1 MSNYLA
7 IAQASE
13 ALKLFVQRSV
23 IEDTGFQVDVLVRK
37 PPAEPFEQP
46 TITIFLYQISP
57 NSSLRNQDAPTRDAG
72 GALLRTPQ
80 AAVDLHYILS
90 FYGNEAELQP
100 LVLLGSAV
108 RALYSEPMLSRADI
122 EQAASAVY
130 LVGGDLAASAQPI
143 RFTPTKL
150 DIDDLSKL
158 WSTLTL
164 TTPYATSV
172 VYEATL
178 VLLDGRGAPKAGRP
192 VLARNI
198 RVVPRIRPIVNRV
211 LTRDP
216 ASTEQPSEGPVPR
229 GNEVHLIG
237 TDLTADDVQVAIH
250 EHLVTPSDVRDDRVL
265 FTPDDTLSP
274 GVYPVRVIH
283 QIGFNGTSRRL
294 DSNVSA
300 LIRQPTVESASL
312 QGGVVTVRLD
322 LPVRRDQRVV
332 LLLDS
337 LDAPPERPVSYQFKA
352 AFPLPDAADDRQAA
366 VRVLGVG
373 AGTYLVRA
381 TVDGVESRSDFANPT
396 VTF

>member
-13 ALKLFVQRSV
+13 ALKLFIQRSV
-23 IEDTGFQVDVLVRK
+23 VEDTGFQVDVLVRK

-46 TITIFLYQISP
+46 TITIFLYQITP
-57 NSSLRNQDAPTRDAG
+57 NGSMRNLDAPTRDAG
-72 GALLRTPQ
+72 GALLTTPL

-100 LVLLGSAV
+100 LVLLGSTV

-122 EQAASAVY
+122 EQAAAAVY
-130 LVGGDLAASAQPI
+130 LVGGDLAASQQRI
-143 RFTPTKL
+143 RFTPTKM

-172 VYEATL
+172 VYEAPL
-178 VLLDGRGAPKAGRP
+178 VLLDGRGVPRTGRQ
-192 VLARNI
+192 VLTRNI

-216 ASTEQPSEGPVPR
+216 ASAEPPREGPVPR
-229 GNEVHLIG
+229 GNEVHLVG
-237 TDLTADDVQVAIH
+237 TDLTSDVVQVAIH
-250 EHLVTPSDVRDDRVL
+250 EQLVTPADVRDDRVL
-265 FTPDDTLSP
+265 FTPDDTLAP
-274 GVYPVRVIH
+274 GVYPVRIVH

-300 LIRQPTVESASL
+300 LIRQPTVETATIE
-312 QGGVVTVRLD
+312 GDVVTIGLD
-322 LPVRRDQRVV
+322 LPVHDDQRVV

-337 LDAPPERPVSYQFKA
+337 VDAPPERPVSYQFKA
-352 AFPLPDAADDRQAA
+352 PFPLPGRADEL
-366 VRVLGVG
+366 VVPITIGTVEP
-373 AGTYLVRA
+373 GTYLVRA
-381 TVDGVESRSDFANPT
+381 TVDGVDSRSDFLNPT
-396 VTF
+396 IAI

>member
-13 ALKLFVQRSV
+13 ALKLFIERSV
-23 IEDTGFQVDVLVRK
+23 VEDTGSQVDVFVRK
-37 PPAEPFEQP
+37 PPAEPFDGP
-46 TITIFLYQISP
+46 TITIFLYQVSP
-57 NSSLRNQDAPTRDAG
+57 NGSFRNRDAPTRDAS
-72 GALLRTPQ
+72 GALLTTPQ

-122 EQAASAVY
+122 EAAAERVY
-130 LVGGDLAASAQPI
+130 LVGGDLAASPQRI
-143 RFTPTKL
+143 RFTPTKM

-178 VLLDGRGAPKAGRP
+178 VLLDGRGAPRTGRQ
-192 VLARNI
+192 VLTRNI
-198 RVVPRIRPIVNRV
+198 RVVPRIRPIVNRM
-211 LTRDP
+211 LNRDS
-216 ASTEQPSEGPVPR
+216 ASTDPPREGPVPK
-229 GNEVHLIG
+229 GNEVHLVG
-237 TDLTADDVQVAIH
+237 TDLTADVVQVAVH
-250 EHLVTPSDVRDDRVL
+250 EQLVTPTDVRDDRVL
-265 FTPDDTLSP
+265 FTPDDALAP

-294 DSNVSA
+294 DSNVTA
-300 LIRQPTVESASL
+300 LIRQPTVESATVE
-312 QGGVVTVRLD
+312 GAVVTVRLD
-322 LPVRRDQRVV
+322 LPVHNDQRVE

-337 LDAPPERPVSYQFKA
+337 LDAPPESPVSYQFKA
-352 AFPLPDAADDRQAA
+352 PFPLPD
-366 VRVLGVG
+366 RVDEQIVPITIPVID

-381 TVDGVESRSDFANPT
+381 TVDGVDSRSDFLNPT
-396 VTF
+396 IDI